1 MQKKSSPPSLWPVKR
16 RQPSSFGKKVQFLE
30 MHSLFI
36 DETETASSTSGV
48 GDDELGSDPVVPS
61 FQDSFTEALSL
72 DVSLESTQLSPTRK
86 AGKRRKGKQ
95 LLFSTGSQRRY

>member
-1 MQKKSSPPSLWPVKR
+1 
-16 RQPSSFGKKVQFLE
+16 